1 MNVQM
6 HSPRR
11 QSGIVTLWA
20 VIFIIVGVMI
30 TLTQLYDI
38 AGSRGTATGKQSDST
53 AALFVAESGL
63 QRAIGSV
70 MAAGIVSADMCTTA
84 YLMTSGGTLQT
95 SYPVGGGS
103 FTLEAECLASDADS
117 NCEQCRITSTGS
129 VGAAASRKLQT
140 TLTLNTGDE
149 GAICN
154 AATEDCQ
161 NLNSAEPDWSFTLA
175 NNSGSTA
182 IGIFNLAAK
191 RQSSTSGAVCPAD
204 YPGVC
209 NMLWNLDAQNGGG
222 SIGNMGNAV
231 SINSPD
237 SFTTFQQLIGGNYS
251 IAEAGVLFRG
261 AGTAPSLIPSGS
273 YHAYW
278 AQTQSGN
285 PDGDGLGTGGKSN
298 TSVGGVINGS
308 DSTAGACQANDTASL
323 TSLYL
328 NASPQTPNKQL
339 NTCNNWCYGGDTLVM
354 GIALAPSAG
363 TLTALPYDEGA
374 TNYSAGTLNSRIW
387 FNTAG
392 GYTPDG
398 SKGTTIPLK
407 RIITYP
413 IESNASADVKATFPT
428 DVVSELWYVHNPQYL
443 SYLNAGVGDVFSG
456 AKFTGYAGQ
465 TGTALFRGNIRRSG
479 GSYYL
484 RITSTTTGSASVATG
499 VDYKIAWKDGIP
511 YNNGNPTPT
520 YSLLRL
526 TTLPS
531 PLLNTEV
538 QVTINNNYLGLG
550 NGETKEF
557 SFGEPHNVLTVEGM
571 WPSSPAIAAG
581 DLLYD
586 PTYNP
591 DSFTAASYQIATIGA
606 GNTLSTPPRLI
617 SSTTLLASGATN
629 GTILTSPNGGG
640 GVPTGDNLSTNI
652 LIAKKSGIGRLQSNT
667 SIITSGATATTFN
680 IDKAPVFPLSD
691 AHVCGGTCAF
701 FDHSA
706 TGARTTYFRIP
717 YSAATNGYWAAGFI
731 CLSGANQLPLVVK
744 SRTEILRKTWT
755 EVVQ

>member
-53 AALFVAESGL
+53 SALFVAESGL
-63 QRAIGSV
+63 QRGIGTL
-70 MAAGIVSADMCTTA
+70 MAAEYVSTDVCTTA
-84 YLMTSGGTLQT
+84 YLMTSGGTQQA
-95 SYPVGGGS
+95 SYPVGGGN
-103 FTLEAECLASDADS
+103 FTLAAQCTVT
-117 NCEQCRITSTGS
+117 NGTICEQCQITSTGTI
-129 VGAAASRKLQT
+129 GTASRQLQT
-140 TLTLNTGDE
+140 TLRLRTGDE

-161 NLNSAEPDWSFTLA
+161 NLNADDPNWSFRLV
-175 NNSGSTA
+175 NNTGSDA

-191 RQSSTSGAVCPAD
+191 RQSNTSGSICPPGYPAVCS
-204 YPGVC
+204 
-209 NMLWNLDAQNGGG
+209 MLWNLDAQNGGG

-231 SINSPD
+231 PIAAGG
-237 SFTTFQQLIGGNYS
+237 SFTTFQQLTGGNYS
-251 IAEAGVLFRG
+251 IAEAGVLFT
-261 AGTAPSLIPSGS
+261 GTSAPSLIPSGS

-285 PDGDGLGTGGKSN
+285 PDGDGLGTGGKQN

-308 DSTAGACQANDTASL
+308 DSTGTCQANDTATL

-328 NASPQTPNKQL
+328 NASPSTPNKQL

-363 TLTALPYDEGA
+363 TLTALPYVEGA

-413 IESNASADVKATFPT
+413 IDSSASADVKATFPT
-428 DVVSELWYVHNPQYL
+428 NVVSELWYVHNPQYL

-465 TGTALFRGNIRRSG
+465 TGTALFRGNIRRAG

-484 RITSTTTGSASVATG
+484 TITSTTPGSASVATG
-499 VDYKIAWKDGIP
+499 VDYKIAWKDGVP

-550 NGETKEF
+550 NGEIKEF

-571 WPSSPAIAAG
+571 WPSSPAINVG

-591 DSFTAASYQIATIGA
+591 DSFTAASYQIATIEA

-629 GTILTSPNGGG
+629 GTKLTSPNGGS
-640 GVPTGDNLSTNI
+640 VPTGDNLSTNI
-652 LIAKKSGIGRLQSNT
+652 LIAKKSGIGRLLPNT
-667 SIITSGATATTFN
+667 SIITSGATATTFS
-680 IDKAPVFPLSD
+680 IDQAPAFPLSD

-701 FDHSA
+701 FDHST
-706 TGARTTYFRIP
+706 TGARTTYFSIP
-717 YSAATNGYWAAGFI
+717 YSAETNGYWAAGFI
-731 CLSGANQLPLVVK
+731 CLSGANQIPSVVK
-744 SRTEILRKTWT
+744 SSTVARGKTWT